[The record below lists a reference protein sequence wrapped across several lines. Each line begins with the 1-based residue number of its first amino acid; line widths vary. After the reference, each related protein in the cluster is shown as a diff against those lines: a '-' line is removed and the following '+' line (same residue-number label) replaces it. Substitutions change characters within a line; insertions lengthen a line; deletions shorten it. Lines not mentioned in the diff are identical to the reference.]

1 MRNRLWLVLAAT
13 LAAACGSGESSNP
26 VSPQPQQQQQPQ
38 PLLTE
43 TPFGRTPGGDVVQG
57 VTLRNRNGIEA
68 RIITVGGIIVSLRTP
83 DRTGAADDIV
93 LGFDDVAPYLE
104 KTNPYF
110 GSIIG
115 RYANRIANGRFAIDG
130 KPTQL
135 AKNDGENHLHGGN
148 KGWDKALWTSE
159 PFQRSEGV
167 GVILRYKS
175 PSGDEHYPGA
185 VSATVTYTLNEQN
198 QLIVDYLATTDAPTI
213 INLTQHSYFN
223 LGGGKTTDILGH
235 ELMLNADQYTP
246 VNATLIPTGELAPV
260 EGTPFDFRTATTIGA
275 RIGDKH
281 EQLMRGRGYDH
292 NFVVRRTGPGLELA
306 ARVIEKTTG
315 RSIEIATT
323 EPGIQFYSGNFL
335 DGSLKGK
342 GGRVYPHRSGFCL
355 EPQHY
360 PDSPNQPTFPST
372 VLRPGQEYR
381 SQTVF
386 TFGVVK

>member
-1 MRNRLWLVLAAT
+1 MRIRPLLI
-13 LAAACGSGESSNP
+13 LAAALAAGCGSGESSNP
-26 VSPQPQQQQQPQ
+26 VPQQQPQ

-43 TPFGRTPGGDVVQG
+43 TPFGRTPAGDVVNG

-68 RIITVGGIIVSLRTP
+68 RIITVGGTIVSLRTP
-83 DRTGAADDIV
+83 DRAGAIDDIV
-93 LGFDDVAPYLE
+93 LGFDEVSPYLE

-130 KPTQL
+130 KTHQL
-135 AKNDGENHLHGGN
+135 AKNDGENHLHGGT
-148 KGWDKALWTSE
+148 KGWDKMLWTSE
-159 PFQRSEGV
+159 PFQQSEGV
-167 GVILRYKS
+167 GVILRYRS
-175 PSGDEHYPGA
+175 PAGDENYPGT
-185 VSATVTYTLNEQN
+185 VNATVTYTLNEQN
-198 QLIVDYLATTDAPTI
+198 QLIVDYHAVTDAPTI

-223 LGGGKTTDILGH
+223 LGGAKTTDILGH
-235 ELMLNADQYTP
+235 ELMLSADQYTP
-246 VNATLIPTGELAPV
+246 VNATLIPTGELATV
-260 EGTPFDFRTATTIGA
+260 EGTPFDFRTPTAIGA
-275 RIGDKH
+275 RIGDKN
-281 EQLMRGRGYDH
+281 EQLTRGRGYDH

-306 ARVIEKTTG
+306 ARVVDKTTG
-315 RSIEIATT
+315 RSLEIATT

-360 PDSPNQPTFPST
+360 PDSPNQKSFPPT
-372 VLRPGQEYR
+372 VLRPGEEYR

-386 TFGVVK
+386 TFGIVK